1 MAGLNFMIKLC
12 AADVELGLYN
22 HLGGA
27 QAGVCIPNVR
37 SGLFDDGHEA
47 DFVRLTDNYFEE
59 YEIKLSAADI
69 KKDTQKR
76 KGLGHARH
84 RYIARLWFV
93 VPDEL
98 ADDVNIPKFAGILSF
113 KVVGAVMLFNSVR
126 APKLNPNRMK
136 ADFKVI
142 NKFLRLAC
150 YRVWSLK
157 LHLQKA
163 RGGGLYVPVRRRR
176 KRGRR
181 Y

>member
-84 RYIARLWFV
+84 RYI
-93 VPDEL
+93 
-98 ADDVNIPKFAGILSF
+98 PKFAGILSF

-150 YRVWSLK
+150 YRVWLLK

>member
-1 MAGLNFMIKLC
+1 MKLC
-12 AADVELGLYN
+12 AADIELGLYA

-47 DFVRLTDNYFEE
+47 DFVRFTESYFEE
-59 YEIKLSAADI
+59 YEIKLSASDI
-69 KKDTQKR
+69 KRDTQKR
-76 KGLGHARH
+76 SGLGHARH

-93 VPDEL
+93 VPEEL
-98 ADDVNIPKFAGILSF
+98 ANDPNIPKFAGILSF
-113 KVVGAVMLFNSVR
+113 KLIGKTLLFNSER
-126 APKLNPNRMK
+126 SPKLNPNRIK
-136 ADFKVI
+136 PDGKVI
-142 NKFLRLAC
+142 HKFLRLAC

-163 RGGGLYVPVRRRR
+163 RGGGLYVPVHRRR
-176 KRGRR
+176 KRGRH